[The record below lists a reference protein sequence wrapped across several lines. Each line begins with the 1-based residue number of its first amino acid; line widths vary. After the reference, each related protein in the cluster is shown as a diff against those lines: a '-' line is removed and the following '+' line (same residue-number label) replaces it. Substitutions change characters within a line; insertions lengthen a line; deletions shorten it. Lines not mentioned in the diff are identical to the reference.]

1 MHEMT
6 IATSL
11 VELACDQ
18 AAKVGAAGVAEINI
32 RMGTL
37 RGIARSLYFCF
48 GSATRGTLCE
58 GATLRIDEV
67 PLTVRCDQCNAVKTP
82 AALYNF
88 RCPDCGGP
96 TPKVIT
102 GREMELVSL
111 GLVPPDEQTRKRHAP
126 TLQKP
131 PRSSKGSRS
140 RQRRSPGGHSA
151 RAREL
156 DRTGVGK

>member
-6 IATSL
+6 IASSL

-18 AAKVGAAGVAEINI
+18 AARVGAAKVAEINI

-48 GSATRGTLCE
+48 GSATRGTICE
-58 GATLRIDEV
+58 GALLRIDEV
-67 PLTVRCDQCNAVKTP
+67 PLTVRCDHCDTVKTP

-88 RCPDCGGP
+88 RCPDCGSP

-111 GLVPPDEQTRKRHAP
+111 GLVPPDEQNIAKAVPALPAP
-126 TLQKP
+126 DNP
-131 PRSSKGSRS
+131 PGRGRRR
-140 RQRRSPGGHSA
+140 RQPAGA
-151 RAREL
+151 R
-156 DRTGVGK
+156 V